1 MKAVLV
7 MEFPTSC
14 GMCDLAYADE
24 EGVNY
29 TCCAMNCTL
38 DSDIIIE
45 QTKPTWCP
53 LKPLPEKQDIK
64 KAKTMTSLTW
74 CEGFNACLDNITKAE
89 D

>member
-7 MEFPTSC
+7 MEFPTCC

-53 LKPLPEKQDIK
+53 LKVMPEKVPYPADMYNCGRNDCIDEV
-64 KAKTMTSLTW
+64 LG
-74 CEGFNACLDNITKAE
+74 EGLWKE
-89 D
+89 